1 MREESERNS
10 RFYCKSNK
18 ILKISTAG
26 DDGLVSGARVDMK
39 YLLSEREINI
49 GPQFDGLRFD
59 RNISDYANEDDSD
72 DDDDDN
78 VVQVDFDLA
87 GATRDG
93 NEDDERNS
101 EEQEKPITKP

>member
-1 MREESERNS
+1 MMAWFSE
-10 RFYCKSNK
+10 
-18 ILKISTAG
+18 
-26 DDGLVSGARVDMK
+26 ARVDMK

-59 RNISDYANEDDSD
+59 RNISDFANEDDSD
-72 DDDDDN
+72 DDEDDD

-101 EEQEKPITKP
+101 EGQEKPITKPLSAPNITIENKEHQITGVV